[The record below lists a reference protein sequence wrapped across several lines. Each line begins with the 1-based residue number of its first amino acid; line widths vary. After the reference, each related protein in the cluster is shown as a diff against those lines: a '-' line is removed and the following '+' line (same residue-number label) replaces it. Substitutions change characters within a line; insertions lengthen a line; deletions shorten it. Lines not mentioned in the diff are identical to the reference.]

1 MGRTYRSDHR
11 EARARE
17 TRQRV
22 LEAAT
27 RCFEQRGYA
36 ATTIGAVAADA
47 GVAVPTIE
55 ARFGSKA
62 RLLKAAIDVAIVGD
76 DLEVPVLD
84 RPWAEQA
91 QITETAREL
100 LVYVASVLAPAQAR
114 SAGLV
119 LAALEGAATNP
130 DLAAVADEMVAQRRG
145 TATWIV
151 TAVASKAPL
160 RDEASLAIDT
170 LWALMD
176 PALFH
181 RLVRWLGW
189 SLEGY
194 QDWFGRT
201 AERLLVPDPHPS
213 STHHDERP

>member
-1 MGRTYRSDHR
+1 MARTYRSDHR
-11 EARARE
+11 EALARE
-17 TRQRV
+17 TRRRI

-36 ATTIGAVAADA
+36 ATTVGAVAADA
-47 GVAVPTIE
+47 GVSVATVE

-76 DLEVPVLD
+76 DLEIPVLD
-84 RPWAEQA
+84 RPWVEQA
-91 QITETAREL
+91 ERTDNAREML
-100 LVYVASVLAPAQAR
+100 ALVASVLAPAQAR

-119 LAALEGAATNP
+119 LAVFEGAATNP
-130 DLAAVADEMVAQRRG
+130 DLATVADEMVAQRRG

-151 TAVASKAPL
+151 TVVASKAPL
-160 RDEASLAIDT
+160 RDEVSLAIDT
-170 LWALMD
+170 LWTLMD
-176 PALFH
+176 PALFQ

-189 SLEGY
+189 SLEEY
-194 QDWFGRT
+194 QDWFSRT
-201 AERLLVPDPHPS
+201 AERLLVHDLHPS